1 MILKQFCVGFL
12 GVNNYLLIDE
22 KTKEACLIDC
32 TQGTKELEEALQEYG
47 AKLTTIL
54 LTHGHFDHVLGV
66 NEVREK
72 YGAKSFINKQD
83 LVLVENINQS
93 MAKFGIGNE
102 VEIPIIDGEVQ
113 DVTKIGELEIK
124 SIHTPGHSLGGM
136 CFLVVDCLFTG
147 DTLFNLSVGRCDLYG
162 GSFPQLKLSIEEKI
176 FTLDEKIKV
185 YPGHGPSSTVG
196 YEKHHNEFL

>member
-32 TQGTKELEEALQEYG
+32 TQDTKELGDALKEHD
-47 AKLTTIL
+47 AKLTKII

-66 NEVREK
+66 NDVRAK
-72 YGAKSFINKQD
+72 YGAKSFINTED
-83 LVLVENINQS
+83 MFLVKNINQS

-102 VEIPIIDGEVQ
+102 VETPIIDGEIEDIIKV
-113 DVTKIGELEIK
+113 GELEIK

-136 CFLVVDCLFTG
+136 CYLVEDCLFTG

-162 GSFPQLKLSIEEKI
+162 GSFPQLKSSIEEKI

-185 YPGHGPSSTVG
+185 YPGHGATSTVG